1 MIGNTI
7 TRGDRGP
14 RHDRSPSACS
24 ARGSSRYLPLTVLGA
39 AVVCALGT
47 VCAVAIGVP
56 APLAARA
63 DVAQGDGSGHGG
75 VDGEEITAEVEAGGG
90 TGSGG
95 GGSSVPNPDRCSWKA
110 VMRID
115 PSSGA
120 STEVTRRIG
129 SKTQVL
135 MSFECLGP
143 PARSGRKWITRAT
156 GGGSSARRRLPAPDV
171 STAPPPDRGV
181 VNVGTWFWVS
191 RSVWKPWSVTA
202 SVATPA
208 GPVTVTTTARPSR
221 LILDPGD
228 GRPPVRCAG
237 PGHAWNA
244 AFGDDVRT
252 GCMYTW
258 RRASTALPG
267 GAYRASLTIQWKVT
281 WRSSLGASGRLPDI
295 RTSTPFMAHVR
306 EIQAVASR

>member
-1 MIGNTI
+1 MVGVAAVSALGTL
-7 TRGDRGP
+7 TVGASGP
-14 RHDRSPSACS
+14 QPALAEA
-24 ARGSSRYLPLTVLGA
+24 ARGSG
-39 AVVCALGT
+39 G
-47 VCAVAIGVP
+47 
-56 APLAARA
+56 
-63 DVAQGDGSGHGG
+63 GHGG
-75 VDGEEITAEVEAGGG
+75 VDGDEITAEVDAGGG
-90 TGSGG
+90 AGHGSGG
-95 GGSSVPNPDRCSWKA
+95 SSAANPDRCSWKA

-129 SKTQVL
+129 SKIQVL
-135 MSFECLGP
+135 MTFDCLGP
-143 PARSGRKWITRAT
+143 PARSGRKWITRVS
-156 GGGSSARRRLPAPDV
+156 GGGASARRRLPAPGV

-202 SVATPA
+202 TVATPA

-228 GRPPVRCAG
+228 GHPPVRCAG
-237 PGHAWNA
+237 PGRQWNA
-244 AFGDDVRT
+244 VFGDTVRT
-252 GCMYTW
+252 GCMHVW
-258 RRASTALPG
+258 RRASTSMPG
-267 GAYRASLTIQWKVT
+267 GAYRASISIQWTVT

-295 RTSTPFMAHVR
+295 RTSTPFMAQVR